1 MRRFVVFNSKGGV
14 GKTTLA
20 CGLAAAFARHGYR
33 AVVCDADPQGS
44 LTSWFSLQ
52 GRRGLAETPVG
63 TLNPRF
69 AAISIRDGLHVV
81 PTGDPVMLDLIARR
95 TASEIP
101 PYAKEIPA
109 DMMIVDTAAGA
120 SGLSEAFLRAGR
132 PEIIVPVS
140 VDGGYLP
147 LAALGRTWQA
157 VEDTLGREP
166 DYVVPTM
173 YDRRTSSSD
182 RAVADLR
189 TECAHILAPPIRTNA
204 TLAQA
209 SWGREIPADPKSLDD
224 FGRLAELIYA
234 RWGGSVP
241 EHSVPERP
249 GLSVPVDV
257 R

>member
-1 MRRFVVFNSKGGV
+1 MRRFVVFNTKGGV

-20 CGLAAAFARHGYR
+20 CGLAAAFTRHGYR

-44 LTSWFSLQ
+44 LTSWFGLE
-52 GRRGLAETPVG
+52 GRRGLAETIVG
-63 TLNPRF
+63 TLDPRF
-69 AAISIRDGLHVV
+69 AAISIRNQLHVV
-81 PTGDPVMLDLIARR
+81 PTGDATMLELISRR
-95 TASEIP
+95 TAGEIP

-109 DMMIVDTAAGA
+109 HMLIVDTAAGV
-120 SGLSEAFLRAGR
+120 SGLTDAFLRAGR

-147 LAALGRTWQA
+147 LAALERSLRT
-157 VEDTLGREP
+157 VEDTLGRGP

-173 YDRRTSSSD
+173 YDRRTASSD

-189 TECAHILAPPIRTNA
+189 SLCGQILSSPIRTNA
-204 TLAQA
+204 KLARA
-209 SWGREIPADPKSLDD
+209 AWAHEIPADPKSTSD

-234 RWGGSVP
+234 RWGDVVAVP
-241 EHSVPERP
+241 SRLTVPA
-249 GLSVPVDV
+249 DV